1 MLKFYND
8 WLNEKHFVRKD
19 LKKLLKNSDKKDY
32 NQLKSSLIKIINKPE
47 NSIKLEEM
55 GIIELEAEKQRT
67 KEKLIGYINQ
77 LIITI

>member
-8 WLNEKHFVRKD
+8 WLNEKHFVRND

-55 GIIELEAEKQRT
+55 EIIKLEAEKQRT

-77 LIITI
+77 LIVTI

>member
-55 GIIELEAEKQRT
+55 KIIELEAEKQRT